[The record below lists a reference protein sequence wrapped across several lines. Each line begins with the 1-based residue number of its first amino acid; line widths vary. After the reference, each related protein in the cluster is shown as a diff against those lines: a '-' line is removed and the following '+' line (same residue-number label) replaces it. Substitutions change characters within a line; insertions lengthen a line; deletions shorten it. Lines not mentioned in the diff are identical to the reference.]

1 MQCWGEDM
9 KIRSLILLLAVG
21 LFFLSAVSRLE
32 DDHRA
37 DGKQQLE
44 TALRRT
50 AVSCYAAEGFYP
62 PDVSYMKTHYGL
74 QFDEEA
80 YVVHYELSASNW
92 MPDITVLEK
101 SP

>member
-1 MQCWGEDM
+1 MV
-9 KIRSLILLLAVG
+9 LLVA
-21 LFFLSAVSRLE
+21 LFFLGAVARLE
-32 DDHRA
+32 EDRQA
-37 DGKQQLE
+37 QGKQQLE

-62 PDVSYMKTHYGL
+62 PDVAYMQEHYGL

-80 YVVHYELSASNW
+80 YIVRYTLSASNW
-92 MPDITVLEK
+92 MPDITVLER